1 MRYVISLH
9 NLIPAVKSICIPVLA
24 GDRYDPRMTS
34 NKIDATL
41 ALRSEGRFLVG
52 RDRIKL
58 LEAVAE
64 HGSIAKA
71 AKAIGYSYKT
81 AWDSVN
87 AINNLLPRPAFV
99 TQAGGRGGGGGATI
113 TDEGRRLISTFHALE
128 EKLSRISSIIAESGL
143 EGRDDLFLFG
153 LGVKVSTRNVF
164 SAEIEQVERG
174 PVDVGVSLRV
184 SDQVALRS
192 IVTNEAAEEL
202 GLRPGAR
209 ALALIKSS
217 FVDLDPP
224 AAGAA
229 PDRNSFIGEVS
240 RRIDGPEN
248 SEILV
253 VIDSGKTM
261 TAVIP
266 RARADAL
273 RIAVGER
280 LAASFRASDVILA
293 VG

>member
-1 MRYVISLH
+1 
-9 NLIPAVKSICIPVLA
+9 
-24 GDRYDPRMTS
+24 MTS
-34 NKIDATL
+34 NKIEATL

-99 TQAGGRGGGGGATI
+99 KQAGGPGGGGGATI
-113 TDEGRRLISTFHALE
+113 TDEGRRLITTFHALE
-128 EKLSRISSIIAESGL
+128 EKLSRISSAIAELGF

-192 IVTNEAAEEL
+192 VVTNEAAENSICVL
-202 GLRPGAR
+202 AR
-209 ALALIKSS
+209 GCSRSSNPRSLIST
-217 FVDLDPP
+217 
-224 AAGAA
+224 
-229 PDRNSFIGEVS
+229 
-240 RRIDGPEN
+240 RR
-248 SEILV
+248 
-253 VIDSGKTM
+253 
-261 TAVIP
+261 
-266 RARADAL
+266 
-273 RIAVGER
+273 R
-280 LAASFRASDVILA
+280 LAAPRPETVSSARSPAESTDRRTAKSLS
-293 VG
+293 